1 MGVIMKKNLGFTLI
15 ELMIVVAI
23 VAIISSFTMSSY
35 SQHVKKAER
44 KEVQTEMLEIAA
56 RLEQYHALNN
66 SYALVGTITSPGQ
79 PHTSQN
85 GKYDI
90 EVFNRSTTTDNAFS
104 IEAKAK
110 TGSTAATDKEAGLLC
125 TPLTLDSATAK
136 TPPTCWN

>member
-23 VAIISSFTMSSY
+23 VAILSSFAISNY
-35 SQHVKKAER
+35 SQYVKKAER

-66 SYALVGTITSPGQ
+66 SYALAGTITLPAA
-79 PHTSQN
+79 PLTSQN

-90 EVFNRSTTTDNAFS
+90 EVFNRSTASDNAFG
-104 IEAKAK
+104 IEARAK

-125 TPLTLDSATAK
+125 TPLTLNSATAK